1 MKESLI
7 LIGGGRH
14 CKACIDVIEQQG
26 SYSIA
31 GIVDLPEKQGESI
44 LGYPIL
50 GTDDNLE
57 QLVKSYDN
65 FLVTLGQI
73 YSPERRTWLFQDLVR
88 IGAKLPAIISPHAYV
103 SKHSTIGAG
112 TIVMHHALVNAQA
125 KIGDNCIINSKA
137 LIEHDAQI
145 GDHCHISTGAI
156 INGSAVVEHSSFFGS
171 NAVTRESVR
180 IPAGSFIKANSLVK

>member
-7 LIGGGRH
+7 LIGGGGH